1 MKLAYRVEQ
10 TLKDDVLFDEPKQ
23 INPVLILVGLWNRG
37 GAPPNV
43 LHLHMVILKSF
54 KTKGFDRTRAAIGI
68 CIKYTSELG
77 KRMLLE
83 HNHRFSRGNRLL
95 PPIDDERAL
104 YGSVACTHYNLALR
118 VLQCCTD
125 SPLGNLSDLVDE
137 NPHLK
142 DAVHHGHRWW
152 VLPETVC
159 VDRQVDI
166 SLWRNMDQNENQGT
180 HEVEHLQQIK
190 GTAEDLSTKQSKVT
204 LANLVATTVRRNP
217 AKVSSNAMQHL
228 SKFYIGFLENGVV
241 GLVQEIVDFHSQLVD
256 PQEISVSI
264 AFFQF
269 LVSEEARLSQCPYT
283 RMYLLLTQYTPEKV
297 RVQAG
302 GPGVC
307 QFLETTVLLTGLCK
321 KTETLNL
328 LETKIKET
336 RAKYLPILE
345 QSLSQCEARLEI
357 QVYIDLIIRCL
368 LNKPWPPSLNPKVT
382 LPVGKFSVE
391 KVESLAVPWAR
402 AVDKKHPH
410 LNFAEA
416 SGLKEQAPVAEK
428 EESLMRE
435 IDRSVQRADSDP
447 ATGPEMSPSFSRG
460 DEVTVIRRMTWALPL
475 PESPDYRKNIVEGTS
490 GTIEGW
496 ADVEKG
502 QVLLKVVLDLPS
514 GPGQSITKPVFP
526 RNLKLTRDLQEE
538 DITWQFPKR
547 RKITHHTSPG
557 EQQGPEG

>member
-1 MKLAYRVEQ
+1 MTGSSKFQSPSCGQLADQGKFMKLAYRVEQ

-43 LHLHMVILKSF
+43 LHVHMVILKSF
-54 KTKGFDRTRAAIGI
+54 KTKGFDRTRADIGI

-104 YGSVACTHYNLALR
+104 YGSVACTYYNLALR

-241 GLVQEIVDFHSQLVD
+241 GLVQEVVDFHSQTVD

-269 LVSEEARLSQCPYT
+269 LVSEEVLSPFPYT

-336 RAKYLPILE
+336 RAKFLPILE
-345 QSLSQCEARLEI
+345 QSLSQCQARLEI

-410 LNFAEA
+410 INFAEA
-416 SGLKEQAPVAEK
+416 IIECLLNKPW
-428 EESLMRE
+428 
-435 IDRSVQRADSDP
+435 
-447 ATGPEMSPSFSRG
+447 PEMSPSFSRG

-496 ADVEKG
+496 ADVEEKG
-502 QVLLKVVLDLPS
+502 QVKVLLKLVLDLPS